1 MENHAAGEKQ
11 NIRRLR
17 KVLLLAIL
25 VLGLLPRLSFIFKGP
40 YSIIRI
46 LPDDCFYYLK
56 TCQYIAL
63 GQGSTFDGI
72 HLTNGYHPLWMMITT
87 ALASFIHSPF
97 VLLKTALSLSILA
110 SCISTLVLY
119 KLLKKITYTWWIPLV
134 GSSLYFFNPQAIA
147 NSMDTLGTAVS
158 TLFFIIALYIT
169 VLHSKNKNRIKG
181 FIPLLGVVL
190 GLLFLARTDNVF
202 YIIAF
207 FFMAIYQ
214 NQKQLRLKNALILT
228 GVSLLIISPW
238 LVWSLIRFGS
248 FMQSQGLALPFLR
261 QQTYLLSGK
270 SHLSMLSVSCWHFLN
285 FLIKEL
291 PANLGFT
298 TIFFPASIFAL
309 SLFIIGL
316 RRQDK
321 ELQEAQI
328 IRNSVKVVLFLY
340 LAGICLVFSHTF
352 WRWFPRIWY
361 FDQLII
367 LSAFFVGLALIVLD
381 TKRLFPRIVKL
392 FYPDAEPANT
402 FLRAVISMVIVV
414 LLLLPLWRGTGRLI
428 RGDYFWQTEMLDA
441 AYWLKDNSKKDDV
454 AAAFNAG
461 IISFF
466 SERRVVNLDGAIN
479 NAAYAALKKKD
490 LMRLMYQS
498 GVSYYLDYDPAML
511 SWYSPF
517 LGNMKEQVKMSLVKE
532 ISRPEAGWNA
542 SHIRIYRLE
551 WLK

>member
-1 MENHAAGEKQ
+1 MENRTVGEKH
-11 NIRRLR
+11 NIRVLR
-17 KVLLLAIL
+17 KVLLSAIL
-25 VLGLLPRLSFIFKGP
+25 VLGLLPRLSFILKDP

-63 GQGSTFDGI
+63 GHGSSFDGI
-72 HLTNGYHPLWMMITT
+72 HLTNGYHPLWMMITS
-87 ALASFIHSPF
+87 AVAVFIHNP
-97 VLLKTALSLSILA
+97 VMLLKTALGLSILA
-110 SCISTLVLY
+110 GCLSTIVLY
-119 KLLKKITYTWWIPLV
+119 KLLKKVTDIWWVPLL

-147 NSMDTLGTAVS
+147 NSMDTLGTTVS
-158 TLFFIIALYIT
+158 TLLFTVALYMT
-169 VLHSKNKNRIKG
+169 VLPVINKNKTKW
-181 FIPLLGVVL
+181 FIPLLGIVL

-207 FFMAIYQ
+207 FFISIYQ
-214 NQKQLRLKNALILT
+214 IQKQSRLKSSLT
-228 GVSLLIISPW
+228 LVCISGLVISPW
-238 LVWSLIRFGS
+238 IIWSLIRFGS

-270 SHLSMLSVSCWHFLN
+270 SHLAMLLVGCWNFSN
-285 FLIKEL
+285 FLFKEL
-291 PANLGFT
+291 PANLGFAT
-298 TIFFPASIFAL
+298 TFFPATVFVL

-316 RRQDK
+316 RWRDK
-321 ELQEAQI
+321 ELPDAQI
-328 IRNSVKVVLFLY
+328 IRNAVKIVLWLY
-340 LAGICLVFSHTF
+340 LAGVCLIFSHTF

-367 LSAFFVGLALIVLD
+367 LSAFFLGLSLIVLD
-381 TKRLFPRIVKL
+381 TKQLLPRIVKL
-392 FYPDAEPANT
+392 FYPDAQPANT
-402 FLRAVISMVIVV
+402 FLRAVISVVVVV
-414 LLLLPLWRGTGRLI
+414 LLLLSLWRGTGRLI
-428 RGDYFWQTEMLDA
+428 KGDYFWQTEMLDA

-466 SERRVVNLDGAIN
+466 SERHVVNLDGAIN

-498 GVSYYLDYDPAML
+498 GVRYYLDYDPAML

-517 LGNMKEQVKMSLVKE
+517 LGNMKDQVKMSVIKE

-542 SHIRIYRLE
+542 SHIRIYSLE